1 MTRIVC
7 LIGLL
12 CALGTAGGLQE
23 TSAQDDGGRPST
35 RWAGTVANLFETL
48 DPSSPIVGARLQL
61 PDHWTVQEVR
71 LLRYGTKPVPIR
83 HRAETNDTVLLTT
96 DSPIQGPHELIVR
109 VQVGDRPGTYR
120 WRLTPLVRAGPER
133 DSLGHRRALP
143 TDRITREVKIQ
154 PSVRPDGPNWA
165 LDLSEATAPLDL
177 QLPAA
182 LAPSRDASFTVAF
195 WMQTNDLDQ
204 VILSSWTGD
213 EAADYPL
220 EFVVDPSGRLRFY
233 CGRSGRHQA
242 LRSKEPVADSH
253 WHHAAVVYDHE
264 EDRLHLMLDGTMVD
278 SVQAQVLPPGS
289 GALPLALGGRRPHPI
304 ENESPQQ
311 LFTGRLDE
319 IQIWAE
325 ARSAASL
332 RQQRT
337 RTVASPGSRD
347 EDGPLR
353 LRFEEEDESDRLTWT
368 TGARRIPTRLTFR
381 SPLRNLR
388 AHTDGQS
395 VTLRWKAKSV
405 DEARFVVERSTDGS
419 SFAVVDR
426 LSPPDAETSSS
437 HPHEFT
443 YTDENVPGKVV
454 FYRVHQVVPKSST
467 ERTTGTIKV
476 GLGADTSA
484 SRAVELI
491 GNFPNPFKESS
502 TIAYRVEESQ
512 PITLTVWDL
521 SGKRITTLA
530 KGEHDPGYYERT
542 LNAGTLPS
550 GTYFVRLETPQGIQ
564 SHQMV
569 LLK

>member
-12 CALGTAGGLQE
+12 CALGTAGVLQD
-23 TSAQDDGGRPST
+23 TSAQDVGERPST
-35 RWAGTVANLFETL
+35 RWAGTAVNLFETL

-61 PDHWTVQEVR
+61 PDHWTVQDVR
-71 LLRYGTKPVPIR
+71 LLQYGTKPVPIQK
-83 HRAETNDTVLLTT
+83 RAGTNDTVLLTT
-96 DSPIQGPHELIVR
+96 ESPIQGPHELIVR
-109 VQVGDRPGTYR
+109 VEVGDRTGTHQ

-133 DSLGHRRALP
+133 DSLGQRRALT
-143 TDRITREVKIQ
+143 TDRVTREVKIQ
-154 PSVRPDGPNWA
+154 PSARPDGPNWA
-165 LDLSEATAPLDL
+165 LDLSGAVAPLDL
-177 QLPAA
+177 QLPAS
-182 LAPSRDASFTVAF
+182 LSIGRDASFTVAF

-213 EAADYPL
+213 EAAAYPL
-220 EFVVDPSGRLRFY
+220 EFVVDPGGRLRFY

-278 SVQAQVLPPGS
+278 SVQARALPPVS
-289 GALPLALGGRRPHPI
+289 RALPLAIGGRRPHPV
-304 ENESPQQ
+304 ENRSPQH

-337 RTVASPGSRD
+337 RTVASQGSRD
-347 EDGPLR
+347 EDNPLR
-353 LRFEEEDESDRLTWT
+353 LRFEEESNPDRLTWT
-368 TGARRIPTRLTFR
+368 DGARRVPARLTFR

-388 AHTDGQS
+388 ARPDGQS

-419 SFAVVDR
+419 SFAVVGR
-426 LSPPDAETSSS
+426 LSPPETKTPSG
-437 HPHEFT
+437 PQEFT
-443 YTDENVPGKVV
+443 FTDENVPGNVV
-454 FYRVHQVVPKSST
+454 FYRVHQIAPKSGT

-512 PITLTVWDL
+512 PLTLTVWDL
-521 SGKRITTLA
+521 SGKRIATLA
-530 KGEHDPGYYERT
+530 QGQHDPGYYERT
-542 LNAGTLPS
+542 LDAGTLPS
-550 GTYFVRLETPQGIQ
+550 GTYFVRLETAQGTQ

>member
-12 CALGTAGGLQE
+12 CALGTAAGLQN
-23 TSAQDDGGRPST
+23 TSAQDAGGQPST

-48 DPSSPIVGARLQL
+48 DPSSPIVGARLQF
-61 PDHWTVQEVR
+61 PDHWQVEDIR
-71 LLRYGTKPVPIR
+71 LLRYGTKPVPVQ
-83 HRAETNDTVLLTT
+83 HRVETNGTVLLTT
-96 DSPIQGPHELIVR
+96 ESPIQGPHELIVR
-109 VQVGDRPGTYR
+109 VQVGDRPGAHR

-133 DSLGHRRALP
+133 DSLGQRRALT
-143 TDRITREVKIQ
+143 TDRITREVKIR

-165 LDLSEATAPLDL
+165 LDLGGATAPLGL
-177 QLPAA
+177 QLPAS
-182 LAPSRDASFTVAF
+182 LSTGRDASFTVAF
-195 WMQTNDLDQ
+195 WMQTHGLDQ

-213 EAADYPL
+213 EATAYPL

-233 CGRSGRHQA
+233 CGQSGRHQA

-253 WHHAAVVYDHE
+253 WHHAAVMYDHE
-264 EDRLHLMLDGTMVD
+264 EDRLHLMLDGAMVD
-278 SVQAQVLPPGS
+278 SVQARALPSVS
-289 GALPLALGGRRPHPI
+289 GALPLAIGGRRPLPV
-304 ENESPQQ
+304 ENESAQS

-332 RQQRT
+332 RRQRT
-337 RTVASPGSRD
+337 RAVADPGSRD

-353 LRFEEEDESDRLTWT
+353 LRFEEDSETDRLTWT
-368 TGARRIPTRLTFR
+368 SGARRVPARLTFR

-388 AHTDGQS
+388 AHTDGRS
-395 VTLRWKAKSV
+395 VTLRWTAKPM
-405 DEARFVVERSTDGS
+405 DQGRFVVERSTDGS

-426 LSPPDAETSSS
+426 LSPPEAEMPSG
-437 HPHEFT
+437 PQEFT
-443 YTDENVPGKVV
+443 YTDEKVPGNVV
-454 FYRVHQVVPKSST
+454 FYRVHQVGPNSGP

-512 PITLTVWDL
+512 PLTLTVWDL

-530 KGEHDPGYYERT
+530 EGEHDPGYYERT
-542 LNAGTLPS
+542 LDAGPLSS
-550 GTYFVRLETPQGIQ
+550 GTYFVRLETPRGIQ